1 MGWTRMMLLA
11 LTLGGASLA
20 VQAKDVKVDWDHHAD
35 FSGFKTYAWE
45 PGTPAQ
51 NPLWDQRITRA
62 IDEQLE
68 AKGLQKVSPDAN
80 PDLVVIYHAAVGH
93 ETQFNTT
100 NMGGWGYWGTGM
112 STTTVNK
119 IPTGELIVD
128 IGNAKTKTMIWIGT
142 ATDTLSDNPD
152 KNQKKVEKAVDKM
165 FKKFPPN
172 EGK

>member
-1 MGWTRMMLLA
+1 MGWARLILA
-11 LTLGGASLA
+11 LLVVGGLGVVAEA
-20 VQAKDVKVDWDHHAD
+20 QDVKVDWDHHAD

-45 PGTPAQ
+45 PGTPAR

-68 AKGLQKVSPDAN
+68 AKGLQKVSPEAN

-128 IGNAKTKTMIWIGT
+128 IGNAKT
-142 ATDTLSDNPD
+142 
-152 KNQKKVEKAVDKM
+152 
-165 FKKFPPN
+165 
-172 EGK
+172 